1 MATTKKSYRRGGTT
15 TTYETDRRGPGETI
29 MRVIW
34 SNPDKARRAQERTA
48 AKARREE
55 ARRQKAAARAA
66 KRKPYSGSAK
76 KTAKRR

>member
-1 MATTKKSYRRGGTT
+1 MPIKKSVHRIGDTT
-15 TTYETDRRGPGETI
+15 ATYTTDRKGPGETV
-29 MRVIW
+29 MTVRW
-34 SNPDKARRAQERTA
+34 SNAVKARRAQERTA

-55 ARRQKAAARAA
+55 AKRQKAAARAA